1 MRPTLTC
8 RWLIDY
14 ALTLCEGR
22 AHPERVEQLLA
33 WTRQMQNHDPN
44 SKQWGN
50 LRWYWRDKD
59 VTDANAVE
67 FVMHDALVIDIRH
80 GDWLSAKGRAE
91 LAELLRLGVEGCRR
105 HRVPTDYTNMAIL
118 NAGNLTVL
126 GERLQPALTRRR
138 KVIADWTPAYAS

>member
-1 MRPTLTC
+1 
-8 RWLIDY
+8 
-14 ALTLCEGR
+14 
-22 AHPERVEQLLA
+22 
-33 WTRQMQNHDPN
+33 MQNHDPN

-67 FVMHDALVIDIRH
+67 FVMHDAPVIDIRH

-91 LAELLRLGVEGCRR
+91 LAELLRLGLEGCRR

-118 NAGNLTVL
+118 NAGNLIVL
-126 GERLQPALTRRR
+126 GDACRADAAEEGYRRL
-138 KVIADWTPAYAS
+138 DASMRSYGRASASTSFAAPPTMAPI